1 MEGIRERYERS
12 LQQRADNYL
21 EEAKAEFWTKIATA
35 INESKICES
44 GANRY
49 DKEIHKDQEYK
60 TMEMEGG
67 INSLLG

>member
-44 GANRY
+44 GANR
-49 DKEIHKDQEYK
+49 DAEEIRRDH
-60 TMEMEGG
+60 
-67 INSLLG
+67 